1 MHRLTANWARPT
13 PSTTGD
19 EPRIGRVALREEDV
33 PGATSEDLLALFDSA
48 PLNRRYWVIFALMSA
63 VFVFDFFD
71 FLVVGYLLAAVAR
84 EWHLTY
90 GQSAVILYS
99 GGLGAIL
106 GALVFGAFSDAW
118 GRKQQ
123 MVIGTFICACSS
135 GLIAFI
141 PEGAWWLFA
150 LLRFFVGVGLTAAVT
165 PSLTVVV
172 ELTPTRHRTFAT
184 SFYVVFASAGGFLAP
199 LISAAM
205 LGPYGWRRVALLG
218 FVAAIIGILVWLF
231 TPESVRWLAAK
242 GRFAEARTGV
252 ARHLGLPLRDVPL
265 PTVPP
270 ATVPRGNLLDLLS
283 QPRMF
288 WETILIWG
296 GSSTAGY
303 GVYLWGP
310 TIVALLLKVPVPE
323 AAKYFVFVSAAGVA
337 GKIVVTFIAPLI
349 GRRVLGVLWGFGGVV
364 ALAAAG
370 YYNGVL
376 VNGLPLLVIL
386 LMCSTFCIEG
396 GFSNLAPYTVESYG
410 VSLGAR
416 ASGLGQ
422 TANGVGKILGPLSL
436 ALIAGTSN
444 VVSPKATEAAV
455 FPAFLFLA
463 FCMLLVGLSFLLL
476 GVETHGKAIALGAEE
491 TPPRSRGV
499 LGTQTR

>member
-1 MHRLTANWARPT
+1 M
-13 PSTTGD
+13 
-19 EPRIGRVALREEDV
+19 
-33 PGATSEDLLALFDSA
+33 PGQTSEDLLALYDRA
-48 PLNRRYWVIFALMSA
+48 PLNARYWSTFALMSA
-63 VFVFDFFD
+63 VFIFDFFD
-71 FLVVGYLLAAVAR
+71 FLVVGYLLAAVAP

-99 GGLGAIL
+99 GGVGAII

-123 MVIGTFICACSS
+123 MVIGTFICAVSS

-150 LLRFFVGVGLTAAVT
+150 ILRFFVGVGLTAAVT

-172 ELTPTRHRTFAT
+172 ELTPTRHRTMAT

-199 LISAAM
+199 LVSAAIM
-205 LGPYGWRRVALLG
+205 GPYGWRRVALLG
-218 FVAAIIGILVWLF
+218 FVAAIIGVLVWLF

-242 GRFAEARTGV
+242 GRFAEARAGV
-252 ARHLGLPLRDVPL
+252 AKQLGLPLREVPL

-310 TIVALLLKVPVPE
+310 TIVALLLKVPVPQ
-323 AAKYFVFVSAAGVA
+323 AAKYFVFVAAAGVT
-337 GKIVVTFIAPLI
+337 GKIVVTLIAPLL
-349 GRRVLGVLWGFGGVV
+349 GRRLLGVLWGFGGVA

-376 VNGLPLLVIL
+376 VYGVPLLVIL

-410 VSLGAR
+410 VSMGAR

-422 TANGVGKILGPLSL
+422 TANGFGKILGPLSL

-444 VVSPKATEAAV
+444 LVSPKATAAAV

-463 FCMLLVGLSFLLL
+463 FCMALVGLSFLIL
-476 GVETHGKAIALGAEE
+476 GVETHGKAISLGTEGGAAAPASRRAALGGGAD
-491 TPPRSRGV
+491 
-499 LGTQTR
+499 

>member
-1 MHRLTANWARPT
+1 MQSNQ
-13 PSTTGD
+13 
-19 EPRIGRVALREEDV
+19 
-33 PGATSEDLLALFDSA
+33 TSGDLLALFDNA
-48 PLNRRYWVIFALMSA
+48 PLNRRYWTIFILMSA

-90 GQSAVILYS
+90 GQSAIILYS
-99 GGLGAIL
+99 GGVGAIV
-106 GALVFGAFSDAW
+106 GAVVFGAFADAW

-123 MVIGTFICACSS
+123 MVIGTFICAMSS

-141 PEGAWWLFA
+141 PEGSWLLFA
-150 LLRFFVGVGLTAAVT
+150 VLRFFVGVGLTAAVT

-172 ELTPTRHRTFAT
+172 ELTPTRYRTIAT

-199 LISAAM
+199 AVSAAIM
-205 LGPYGWRRVALLG
+205 GPYGWRRVALLG
-218 FVAAIIGILVWLF
+218 FVALIIGVLVWLF

-242 GRFAEARTGV
+242 GRFAEARAEV
-252 ARHLGLPLRDVPL
+252 ARHLGLPLDRVPL

-270 ATVPRGNLLDLLS
+270 TAPPRGNLLDLWS

-310 TIVALLLKVPVPE
+310 TIVALLLGVPVPR
-323 AAKYFVFVSAAGVA
+323 AAAYFVFVSAAGVT
-337 GKIVVTFIAPLI
+337 GKIVVTLIAPLI
-349 GRRVLGVLWGFGGVV
+349 GRRVLGVVWGFGGTV
-364 ALAAAG
+364 ALALAG
-370 YYNGVL
+370 YYNSVFVGGV
-376 VNGLPLLVIL
+376 PLMVV
-386 LMCSTFCIEG
+386 LMCASTFCIEG

-416 ASGLGQ
+416 SSGLGQ
-422 TANGVGKILGPLSL
+422 TANGFGKIIGPLSL
-436 ALIAGTSN
+436 ALIAGTSQL
-444 VVSPKATEAAV
+444 VSPQQTAEAV

-463 FCMLLVGLSFLLL
+463 FCMALVGLSFLFL
-476 GVETHGKAIALGAEE
+476 GVETHGKAMVLDHGAAH
-491 TPPRSRGV
+491 
-499 LGTQTR
+499 

>member
-1 MHRLTANWARPT
+1 MQPNQ
-13 PSTTGD
+13 
-19 EPRIGRVALREEDV
+19 
-33 PGATSEDLLALFDSA
+33 TSSDLLALFDNA
-48 PLNRRYWVIFALMSA
+48 PLNRRYWTIFILMSA

-90 GQSAVILYS
+90 GQSAIILYS
-99 GGLGAIL
+99 GGIGAIV
-106 GALVFGAFSDAW
+106 GAVVFGAFADAW

-123 MVIGTFICACSS
+123 MVIGTFICAMSS

-141 PEGAWWLFA
+141 PEGSWLLFA
-150 LLRFFVGVGLTAAVT
+150 VLRFFVGVGLTAAVT

-172 ELTPTRHRTFAT
+172 ELTPTRYRTIAT

-199 LISAAM
+199 AISAAIM
-205 LGPYGWRRVALLG
+205 GPYGWRRVALLG
-218 FVAAIIGILVWLF
+218 FVALIIGVLVWLF

-242 GRFAEARTGV
+242 GRFAEARAEV
-252 ARHLGLPLRDVPL
+252 ARHLGLPLDRVPL
-265 PTVPP
+265 PTMPP
-270 ATVPRGNLLDLLS
+270 TAPPRGNLLDLWS

-310 TIVALLLKVPVPE
+310 TIVALLLGVPVPK
-323 AAKYFVFVSAAGVA
+323 AAAYFVFVSAAGVT
-337 GKIVVTFIAPLI
+337 GKIVVTLIAPLI
-349 GRRVLGVLWGFGGVV
+349 GRRVLGVVWGFGGTV
-364 ALAAAG
+364 ALALAG
-370 YYNGVL
+370 YYNSVFVGGV
-376 VNGLPLLVIL
+376 PLMVV
-386 LMCSTFCIEG
+386 LMCASTFCIEG

-416 ASGLGQ
+416 SSGLGQ
-422 TANGVGKILGPLSL
+422 TANGFGKIIGPLSL
-436 ALIAGTSN
+436 ALIAGTSQL
-444 VVSPKATEAAV
+444 VSPQQTAEAV

-463 FCMLLVGLSFLLL
+463 FCMALVGLSFLFL
-476 GVETHGKAIALGAEE
+476 GVETHGKAMVLDHGAAH
-491 TPPRSRGV
+491 
-499 LGTQTR
+499 